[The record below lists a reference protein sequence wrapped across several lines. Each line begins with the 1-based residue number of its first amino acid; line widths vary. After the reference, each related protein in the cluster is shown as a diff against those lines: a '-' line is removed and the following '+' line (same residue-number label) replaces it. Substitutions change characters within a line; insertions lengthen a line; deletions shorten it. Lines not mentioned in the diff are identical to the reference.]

1 MGHLHCEYFLCLRL
15 GNRCLPELLR
25 VLRSFEG
32 DPARSTILPDYWVG
46 CSVTSRSGWR
56 APGSSNSSNAPIF
69 GSRPGSHC
77 SCPGVLVPARVNGFC
92 SFPLRRSRSR
102 GCRRQGG
109 AAPPGGPRM
118 AGNGA
123 RRHPTSGRALRR
135 GDAIGRC
142 RISKIASR
150 FRGVGQYFEAPLS
163 GPGFPRTGP
172 QSDGG
177 NPLQ

>member
-1 MGHLHCEYFLCLRL
+1 
-15 GNRCLPELLR
+15 
-25 VLRSFEG
+25 
-32 DPARSTILPDYWVG
+32 
-46 CSVTSRSGWR
+46 
-56 APGSSNSSNAPIF
+56 
-69 GSRPGSHC
+69 
-77 SCPGVLVPARVNGFC
+77 
-92 SFPLRRSRSR
+92 
-102 GCRRQGG
+102 
-109 AAPPGGPRM
+109 M

-123 RRHPTSGRALRR
+123 RRHPTSSRALRR

>member
-1 MGHLHCEYFLCLRL
+1 MGLRPRLSDPTFLVLYLLPSSPMGYLHCEYFLCIRL
-15 GNRCLPELLR
+15 GNRCVPELLR

-32 DPARSTILPDYWVG
+32 DPADPQFFLTTGVG

-109 AAPPGGPRM
+109 AAPEGPRM

-123 RRHPTSGRALRR
+123 RASSDANWPVVGFLSIATVNLSRRHA
-135 GDAIGRC
+135 
-142 RISKIASR
+142 
-150 FRGVGQYFEAPLS
+150 
-163 GPGFPRTGP
+163 
-172 QSDGG
+172 
-177 NPLQ
+177 